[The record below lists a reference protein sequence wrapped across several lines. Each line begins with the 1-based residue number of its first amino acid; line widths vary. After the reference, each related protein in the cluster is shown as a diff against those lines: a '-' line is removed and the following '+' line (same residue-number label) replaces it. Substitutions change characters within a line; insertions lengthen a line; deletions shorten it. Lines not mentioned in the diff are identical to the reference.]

1 VVDGVVYVGS
11 TDRYVYALEAAT
23 GEEIWRSPAGSLA
36 ETSPAVVGGVVYIA
50 SVEGAIIN
58 DSDDGYVY
66 ALDAATGEELWHFQM
81 GEVVFAS
88 PVVVDGVVYIGD
100 WDDYVY
106 AITGD

>member
-1 VVDGVVYVGS
+1 VVD
-11 TDRYVYALEAAT
+11 
-23 GEEIWRSPAGSLA
+23 
-36 ETSPAVVGGVVYIA
+36 GVVYIA

-66 ALDAATGEELWHFQM
+66 ALDAATGQELWHFQM